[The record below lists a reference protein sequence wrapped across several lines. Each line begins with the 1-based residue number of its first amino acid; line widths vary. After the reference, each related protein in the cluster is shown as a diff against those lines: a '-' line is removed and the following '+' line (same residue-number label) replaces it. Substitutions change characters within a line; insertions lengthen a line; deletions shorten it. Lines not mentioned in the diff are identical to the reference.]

1 MLIMQRVI
9 FVNIFLMRNRVGGG
23 VAYIV
28 AYIIEFKGE
37 YIRNKLK

>member
-1 MLIMQRVI
+1 MLIMQRVN

-23 VAYIV
+23 VAYI
-28 AYIIEFKGE
+28 IEFKGE

>member
-9 FVNIFLMRNRVGGG
+9 FVNIFFDEKPRWRRC
-23 VAYIV
+23 